1 MSERERRGS
10 YRPPLGKEH
19 GMEPGSLSDEELL
32 DELRAAHDDVVRSPD
47 PEKRR
52 AAWER
57 VIVATRELE
66 RRYPPASE
74 PLS

>member
-1 MSERERRGS
+1 MD
-10 YRPPLGKEH
+10 
-19 GMEPGSLSDEELL
+19 PGSLNEGLL
-32 DELRAAHDDVVRSPD
+32 GELRAAHEDVVRSSD

-66 RRYPPASE
+66 HRYPPASE